1 MKNETQLSLH
11 ESQPPAIHQPQG
23 PNIALML
30 QGVIDKGVTAENAQA
45 LTTLCDLFQKVEAK
59 NAEREFNAAFVAL
72 QRELPVIVASST
84 IPNRGKYERYED
96 VWRQVCDPIQ
106 KNGFSVSYS
115 QYADEKRI
123 TVKCHLRHV
132 AGHSQTTEFSVRLGG
147 RADSETQADCKAS
160 TTAKRNSLL
169 QALNIVIRQDIFQ
182 SDEADA
188 TIEGGC
194 ITETQVADLRALV
207 DETKSD
213 KAKFLDFA
221 GAKSFEE
228 IPASRFADLAEMLN
242 RKRK

>member
-1 MKNETQLSLH
+1 
-11 ESQPPAIHQPQG
+11 
-23 PNIALML
+23 ML

-72 QRELPVIVASST
+72 QRELPVIVASSI

-96 VWRQVCDPIQ
+96 VWRQVKDPLQ
-106 KNGFSVSYS
+106 RNGFSVSYS
-115 QYADEKRI
+115 QSADDKRI
-123 TVKCHLRHV
+123 TVSCHLRHV

-169 QALNIVIRQDIFQ
+169 QALNIVIRQDFFQ

-188 TIEGGC
+188 TIEGGT
-194 ITETQVADLRALV
+194 ITASQAADLRALCEEV
-207 DETKSD
+207 KAD

-221 GAKSFEE
+221 GAETFEG
-228 IPASRFADLAEMLN
+228 IAASRFADLAEMLN

>member
-1 MKNETQLSLH
+1 MKDTQLALH
-11 ESQPPAIHQPQG
+11 ESQPPAITQSQG

-72 QRELPVIVASST
+72 QSKLPVIVATSV
-84 IPNRGKYERYED
+84 IPNRGKYERFED
-96 VWRQVCDPIQ
+96 IMRVVGPLLQA
-106 KNGFSVSYS
+106 NGFAVSFEQS
-115 QYADEKRI
+115 SADNKI
-123 TVKCHLRHV
+123 TVKCHLRHL
-132 AGHSQTTEFSVRLGG
+132 AGHSSVTPFTVRLGG

-169 QALNIVIRQDIFQ
+169 QALNIVIRQDIYQ

-188 TIEGGC
+188 TIEGGA
-194 ITETQVADLRALV
+194 ITASQAADLRALCE
-207 DETKSD
+207 ETKSD
-213 KAKFLDFA
+213 KAKFLAFA
-221 GAKSFEE
+221 GADTFEE
-228 IPASRFADLAEMLN
+228 IAASRFADLAEMLN